1 MKNKKLI
8 LTAAAACSALIL
20 ASSIAPAFAYFSTYE
35 RALGGYT
42 IHLDNYIEKTEEFHD
57 WTKKVVITNTKAQ
70 NATEHVYVRIKALA
84 GEDVMKTI
92 VYSGGP
98 EWTPGGDGYYYYAN
112 PLAPGESTTE
122 IDVKINDIPITVDP
136 ESFNVIVVYECC
148 PVRYHEDG
156 TPYADW
162 NREYQVLLPK
172 TK

>member
-42 IHLDNYIEKTEEFHD
+42 IHLGDYEEITEDYDNWVKHVQIKNKDNSTEY
-57 WTKKVVITNTKAQ
+57 
-70 NATEHVYVRIKALA
+70 VYVRFTAFSGSQTPLQ
-84 GEDVMKTI
+84 
-92 VYSGGP
+92 YSAGP
-98 EWTPGGDGYYYYAN
+98 EWTPGGDGYYYYAT
-112 PLAPGESTTE
+112 PLAPGESTSN
-122 IDVKINDIPITVDP
+122 IDVMINGFPKGIDP
-136 ESFNVIVVYECC
+136 MSFNVVVYYECA

-162 NREYQVLLPK
+162 TQEYEVEYFEGGEN
-172 TK
+172 